1 MHSDSEMDE
10 PVYVNRIRHEVSCM
24 FCLNKRVESDRNTD
38 CGVFRFRVRLSFFT
52 ETKYQIEKVLL

>member
-38 CGVFRFRVRLSFFT
+38 CGVFGLRFRLFFNGD
-52 ETKYQIEKVLL
+52 YVSN